1 MSKNKLSKLI
11 AKIAIISASAGAF
24 FAIYAKYR
32 EISNELNAQDEY
44 EEDFDNFDF
53 DKIDKDTTSR
63 DYVSININERKSS
76 SESTA
81 GEPK

>member
-1 MSKNKLSKLI
+1 MSKNKLSKII
-11 AKIAIISASAGAF
+11 ARIAIIGASAGAF
-24 FAIYAKYR
+24 LAIYAKYR
-32 EISNELNAQDEY
+32 KISNELNEQDEY

-76 SESTA
+76 SEATT
-81 GEPK
+81 GETK